1 MGYFHRLVDSWRILF
16 IQGRL
21 QVFGDNKMNKKWAN
35 FDSWPFSSQLSHIPG
50 LIFVQ
55 KEIHVQQ
62 TNEF

>member
-1 MGYFHRLVDSWRILF
+1 MGYSLRLVDSWRILF
-16 IQGRL
+16 IQRRL
-21 QVFGDNKMNKKWAN
+21 QVFGDNKGNKKWDS
-35 FDSWPFSSQLSHIPG
+35 FDSWLFSSQLSYIAG